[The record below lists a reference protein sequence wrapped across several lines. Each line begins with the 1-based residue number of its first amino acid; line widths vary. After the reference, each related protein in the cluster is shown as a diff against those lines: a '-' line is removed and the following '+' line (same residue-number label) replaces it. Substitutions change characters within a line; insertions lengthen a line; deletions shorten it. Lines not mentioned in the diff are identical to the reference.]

1 MGMWM
6 MMKRRRRKQQQEA
19 ALRLSVSF
27 HIQVYSHICTQTQ
40 AAMHKHTPGWEVGV
54 VCSCTFVLKRSD
66 SHARIQMNQAV
77 NAKCLLTKRLQNES
91 RFQLLP
97 LAGALICAQEHA
109 DPPSSDTHTHT
120 HMDTSHLSK
129 HAHTNTV
136 VNIRACCMSYTHTY
150 SYTHTHRGTCLL
162 W

>member
-1 MGMWM
+1 MRRKDEGGDWGREGGQEPGEMGMWM
-6 MMKRRRRKQQQEA
+6 MMKKRRRKQQQEA

-27 HIQVYSHICTQTQ
+27 HIQVYSHICTQTR

-77 NAKCLLTKRLQNES
+77 NAKCLLTERLQNES

-97 LAGALICAQEHA
+97 LAGALICA
-109 DPPSSDTHTHT
+109 
-120 HMDTSHLSK
+120 
-129 HAHTNTV
+129 
-136 VNIRACCMSYTHTY
+136 
-150 SYTHTHRGTCLL
+150 
-162 W
+162 

>member
-77 NAKCLLTKRLQNES
+77 NAKCLLTERLQNES

-120 HMDTSHLSK
+120 HGHFTLEQTCTHKHSCKYQGLLYVLHSHIQL
-129 HAHTNTV
+129 H
-136 VNIRACCMSYTHTY
+136 
-150 SYTHTHRGTCLL
+150 THTHRGTCLL